1 MLSYSKVSRHLGG
14 CTKCKHVKNMVGRPA
29 QDALAQVEAE
39 NAEKA
44 ALDTSKA
51 YDRQI
56 P

>member
-1 MLSYSKVSRHLGG
+1 MALLKTMLLQQMWCMGV
-14 CTKCKHVKNMVGRPA
+14 
-29 QDALAQVEAE
+29 QDALVQVEAE

-44 ALDTSKA
+44 ALDTSKT